1 MANGKSDGTR
11 PRPGFSAWLS
21 IGLAL
26 GWLAVLA
33 TFVRGSGSLL
43 AAWAATIS
51 LVVLVIRHSAVSP
64 GGETANQVVA
74 QAARVTPGS
83 EMSESEVARGIAPG
97 SADANRLIGKAG
109 NPVSPQEPSGRQERA
124 PGTTGH
130 PVCQSQAQDPP
141 ATGGVHDVRGL
152 GTGRVPGPV
161 AQQRPSEAR
170 TLDLRVLTAAE
181 VASVLR
187 VDIDTIIGAISNG
200 DLPGN
205 RIGNQWR
212 VDYEALVR
220 WLQGTYGK
228 PTI

>member
-1 MANGKSDGTR
+1 VLNGA
-11 PRPGFSAWLS
+11 AWLITQRS
-21 IGLAL
+21 
-26 GWLAVLA
+26 
-33 TFVRGSGSLL
+33 
-43 AAWAATIS
+43 
-51 LVVLVIRHSAVSP
+51 
-64 GGETANQVVA
+64 QVKIL
-74 QAARVTPGS
+74 PPL
-83 EMSESEVARGIAPG
+83 PG
-97 SADANRLIGKAG
+97 SAGQRPD
-109 NPVSPQEPSGRQERA
+109 RQD
-124 PGTTGH
+124 GG
-130 PVCQSQAQDPP
+130 QAF
-141 ATGGVHDVRGL
+141 ACGVRGL

-220 WLQGTYGK
+220 WLQCTYGK